1 MSISLGE
8 VLSILNFYWSQR
20 MSKLLSTSEDQILLC
35 SGLCLCSVQAVFP
48 FSFPSPLSC
57 FIHFFLFIEGT
68 DFCFRDAQY
77 LYFFYCSTSQSNR
90 IFASCFMTYFY
101 WLNTT
106 EDLVCTH
113 WLLCI
118 RHWSV
123 TVLTDCITMDLC
135 IPAYSE
141 SYYYKVKQAFP
152 YHSCF

>member
-1 MSISLGE
+1 MSLGE

-35 SGLCLCSVQAVFP
+35 SGLCLCSFQAVFP
-48 FSFPSPLSC
+48 LFLLPFLVSY
-57 FIHFFLFIEGT
+57 IFFLFIEGIN
-68 DFCFRDAQY
+68 FCFRDAQY

-106 EDLVCTH
+106 EDLFCTH
-113 WLLCI
+113 RLLSI
-118 RHWSV
+118 RRWSV
-123 TVLTDCITMDLC
+123 TVLTDCVTVDLC

-152 YHSCF
+152 YRSCF